1 MARLQTRATTLVLQ
15 IQQQIEESLA
25 SIIDDG
31 VAYVYDC
38 TCARPPRVTVPAASI
53 KKYIFE
59 KVELS
64 GA

>member
-31 VAYVYDC
+31 VAYVYDYPDVRQ
-38 TCARPPRVTVPAASI
+38 ASRATVWKPACSCC
-53 KKYIFE
+53 
-59 KVELS
+59 
-64 GA
+64 

>member
-31 VAYVYDC
+31 VAYVYVC
-38 TCARPPRVTVPAASI
+38 HC
-53 KKYIFE
+53 
-59 KVELS
+59 VELRWYI
-64 GA
+64 AWL